1 MPTVLLR
8 SRSLF
13 SGYYNQPERTEQV
26 MRDGWFD
33 TGDLGYMANQELFI
47 CDRKKDLMIVRGIN
61 VYPDALEAVVQEEM
75 GQNAGRVVAFGVDD
89 KVQGT
94 EAPVIVCEQR
104 RPLGREDLSQLSLR
118 IRQRLAEEINI
129 TLREI
134 LFVPRGWVHV
144 TTSGKLARQVNR
156 EKYLKQL
163 QDQETVHDEQL
174 S

>member
-1 MPTVLLR
+1 MC
-8 SRSLF
+8 
-13 SGYYNQPERTEQV
+13 
-26 MRDGWFD
+26 DGWFD

-47 CDRKKDLMIVRGIN
+47 CDRKKDLIIVRGIN
-61 VYPDALEAVVQEEM
+61 VYPDALEAVVHEEM

-94 EAPVIVCEQR
+94 EVPVIVCEQR
-104 RPLGREDLSQLSLR
+104 RLLGREDLSQLSLR

-134 LFVPRGWVHV
+134 LFVSRGWVHV